1 MHLLL
6 MRHGEASNL
15 SLTDQE
21 RPLTLLGRQQVQQ
34 QAAQAPLQWQ
44 DFRQILTSPYKRT
57 HQTAN
62 LLSECARQQGLIIN
76 VAKLDLITP
85 TGQCDIVKKW
95 LLDQPDKPAS
105 ALMLVTHQPF
115 ISHFIQFL
123 MPTGNT
129 AHIPMYQ
136 ASMALLS
143 GTLIESDGMQLVW
156 VRHV

>member
-34 QAAQAPLQWQ
+34 QAAQAPLKWQ
-44 DFRQILTSPYKRT
+44 NFSQILTSPYKRT

-62 LLSECARQQGLIIN
+62 LLSECAHQQGLIIN

-95 LLDQPDKPAS
+95 LLDQPAS

-123 MPTGNT
+123 TST
-129 AHIPMYQ
+129 ESTVHIPMYP

-143 GTLIESDGMQLVW
+143 GTLVESKGMQLVW